1 VSRLVGAWASPLPTS
16 VSESS
21 QGVQAAALLGALLA
35 LLAGTAVWQ
44 YLRARATARVLA
56 ESENRYRAIP
66 ANSLDF
72 VVRFDL
78 DGRRLYVNPA
88 LAEVYGVPPEELLG
102 RGVGETKTSGRS
114 EVVDPE
120 SVALMR
126 GMIAEVV
133 RDLTSRDFE
142 ITYRTPG
149 GARVAQYR
157 LVPELDAHGRVIE
170 VLGLGRDVTELARVQ
185 HELAEREARY
195 RDVFDNALDSMFLL
209 EVSPDGQHF
218 RNLEINPA
226 LARSSGIPREAM
238 LGKYIEET
246 VPPEVAEAVNRK
258 YRHCVNAGVP
268 IEEDAELEL
277 PAGRRWYH
285 STLIPARDETGRVYR
300 IVGITR
306 DITEGRN
313 AEMALADS
321 EERFRLAFDDSLVGM
336 ALLSVDGE
344 DGRFRYL
351 RVNKAMCAFL
361 GLTADQVLGRPQAD
375 VLAPE
380 DADDTVAAL
389 NGLLSDAYTSY
400 HTERRF
406 VHASGETVWGLLG
419 ATLVRGSEG
428 APLYVLA
435 QVEDITARKRV
446 EEQLVFRAL
455 HDELTGLPNR
465 ALLMEHLAN
474 ALARSRRDGT
484 HVAVLFLDL
493 DDFKSLNDSFGHT
506 AGDAFLIKVAD
517 RIGANLRDCDIAAR
531 IGGDEFVVVCENLTE
546 PSGAA
551 VLAEK
556 IQRALAAEI
565 LLNGHRLT
573 APASIGVAL
582 SHESSTPENLLRDA
596 DAAMYVAKHHG
607 GQRWEPAD
615 ASLHAAAIRVLSV
628 EAELRRAIEQQEL
641 RVHYQPLVDLHTGA
655 IIAVEALVRW
665 QHPQRGLLLPGEFV
679 DVAEQRGL
687 IGEIGRWV
695 LRTACDQAGTWYR
708 QYGDGAP
715 ATSVNVSSRQLGN
728 QGMYRQVDAALAA
741 SALPVE
747 KLILELTES
756 QLLNIGTSATTDLR
770 TLSERG
776 VKIAVDDFGTGFA
789 GFEYLRRLPV
799 DEIKIDKSFTQTLNT
814 DRTGSAIT
822 AGIVALGLGLG
833 LTVVAEG
840 IETTEQQFLLRDMG
854 CTWGQG
860 WLWHRALPADEI
872 HALIAQSARDAD
884 ARRSPTP
891 T

>member
-1 VSRLVGAWASPLPTS
+1 M
-16 VSESS
+16 SS
-21 QGVQAAALLGALLA
+21 Q
-35 LLAGTAVWQ
+35 T
-44 YLRARATARVLA
+44 RPHTA
-56 ESENRYRAIP
+56 ESLLV
-66 ANSLDF
+66 NSPDF

-78 DGRRLYVNPA
+78 DGNRLYVNPT

-102 RGVGETKTSGRS
+102 RGVGKTN

-126 GMIAEVV
+126 AMIVEVV

-157 LVPELDAHGRVIE
+157 LVPELDEHGRVIE

-185 HELAEREARY
+185 RELVERETRF

-226 LARSSGIPREAM
+226 LARMSGIPREAM
-238 LGKYIEET
+238 VGKYIEEV
-246 VPPEVAEAVNRK
+246 VPPEVAEAVNSK

-268 IEEDAELEL
+268 IEEDAELDL

-306 DITEGRN
+306 DITERHN
-313 AEMALADS
+313 AQLALAAS
-321 EERFRLAFDDSLVGM
+321 EERFRLAFDDSLLGM

-351 RVNKAMCAFL
+351 RVNKAMCEFL
-361 GLTADQVLGRPQAD
+361 GLTADQILGRPHAD

-380 DADDTVAAL
+380 DADDTVATL
-389 NGLLSDAYTSY
+389 NGLLSDAYTNY

-406 VHASGETVWGLLG
+406 VHANGETVWGLLG
-419 ATLVRGSEG
+419 ATLVRNPEG
-428 APLYVLA
+428 APLHVLA
-435 QVEDITARKRV
+435 QVEDITTRKRV
-446 EEQLVFRAL
+446 EEQLAFRAL
-455 HDELTGLPNR
+455 HDDLTGLPNR
-465 ALLMEHLAN
+465 ALLMEHLGS
-474 ALARSRRDGT
+474 ALARSQRNGT
-484 HVAVLFLDL
+484 HLAVFFLDL
-493 DDFKSLNDSFGHT
+493 DDFKSLNDSFGHA
-506 AGDAFLIKVAD
+506 AGDAFLIKVAA
-517 RIGANLRDCDIAAR
+517 RIGSTLRASDIAAR

-546 PSGAA
+546 LSGAT

-556 IQRALAAEI
+556 IQRALAVEI
-565 LLNGHRLT
+565 DLDGHRVT
-573 APASIGVAL
+573 ASASIGVAL
-582 SHESSTPENLLRDA
+582 SHEHSTPENLLHDA
-596 DAAMYVAKHHG
+596 DAAMYVAKHSG
-607 GQRWEPAD
+607 GQRWQPAD

-655 IIAVEALVRW
+655 IVGVEALVRW
-665 QHPQRGLLLPGEFV
+665 QHPQRGLLLPREFL

-687 IGEIGRWV
+687 IGEIGQWV
-695 LRTACDQAGTWYR
+695 LRTACNQAGTWRR
-708 QYGDGAP
+708 QFGDRAP
-715 ATSVNVSSRQLGN
+715 AMSVNVSSRQLGN
-728 QGMYRQVDAALAA
+728 QGLHRQVDAALAA

-756 QLLNIGTSATTDLR
+756 QLLKIRASATTDLR

-776 VKIAVDDFGTGFA
+776 VKIAIDDFGTGHA
-789 GFEYLRRLPV
+789 GYEYLRRLPV
-799 DEIKIDKSFTQTLNT
+799 DEIKIDKSFTQTLNI

-833 LTVVAEG
+833 LTVVAKG
-840 IETTEQQFLLRDMG
+840 IETTEQLHLLRDMG

-872 HALIAQSARDAD
+872 HALIAQSARDAN
-884 ARRSPTP
+884 ARRSPT

>member
-1 VSRLVGAWASPLPTS
+1 VSP
-16 VSESS
+16 
-21 QGVQAAALLGALLA
+21 
-35 LLAGTAVWQ
+35 
-44 YLRARATARVLA
+44 RARATARALA
-56 ESENRYRAIP
+56 ESE
-66 ANSLDF
+66 S
-72 VVRFDL
+72 RF
-78 DGRRLYVNPA
+78 
-88 LAEVYGVPPEELLG
+88 
-102 RGVGETKTSGRS
+102 
-114 EVVDPE
+114 
-120 SVALMR
+120 
-126 GMIAEVV
+126 
-133 RDLTSRDFE
+133 
-142 ITYRTPG
+142 
-149 GARVAQYR
+149 
-157 LVPELDAHGRVIE
+157 
-170 VLGLGRDVTELARVQ
+170 ARVQ
-185 HELAEREARY
+185 LELAEREARY

-238 LGKYIEET
+238 LGKYIEEV

-258 YRHCVNAGVP
+258 YRNCVNAGVP

-306 DITEGRN
+306 DITERHN

-351 RVNKAMCAFL
+351 RVNKAMCDFL
-361 GLTADQVLGRPQAD
+361 GLTADQILGRPQAD

-380 DADDTVAAL
+380 DVDDTVAAL
-389 NGLLSDAYTSY
+389 NGLLSDAYTKC

-406 VHASGETVWGLLG
+406 VHASGETLWGLLG
-419 ATLVRGSEG
+419 ATLVRGPQG

-455 HDELTGLPNR
+455 HDDLTGLPNR
-465 ALLMEHLAN
+465 ALLMEHLGN
-474 ALARSRRDGT
+474 ALARSRRNGT

-506 AGDAFLIKVAD
+506 AGDAFLIKVAA
-517 RIGANLRDCDIAAR
+517 RIGANVRDSDIAAR

-546 PSGAA
+546 PSGAT

-556 IQRALAAEI
+556 IQRALAVEI
-565 LLNGHRLT
+565 HLNGHRLT

-582 SHESSTPENLLRDA
+582 SNESSTPENLLRDA
-596 DAAMYVAKHHG
+596 DAAMYVAKHRG

-615 ASLHAAAIRVLSV
+615 SSLHAAAIRVLSV
-628 EAELRRAIEQQEL
+628 EAELRRAMEQQEL

-665 QHPQRGLLLPGEFV
+665 QHPQRGLLLPDGFV

-695 LRTACDQAGTWYR
+695 LRTACDQAGTWHR
-708 QYGDGAP
+708 QYGDRAP
-715 ATSVNVSSRQLGN
+715 AMSVNVSSRQLGN
-728 QGMYRQVDAALAA
+728 QGLHRQVDAALAA

-756 QLLNIGTSATTDLR
+756 QLLNVGTSATTDLR

-776 VKIAVDDFGTGFA
+776 VKIAVDDFGTGYA

-840 IETTEQQFLLRDMG
+840 IETAEQQLLLRDMG

-860 WLWHRALPADEI
+860 WLWHHALPADEI

-884 ARRSPTP
+884 AHRSPTAP
-891 T
+891 

>member
-1 VSRLVGAWASPLPTS
+1 
-16 VSESS
+16 
-21 QGVQAAALLGALLA
+21 
-35 LLAGTAVWQ
+35 
-44 YLRARATARVLA
+44 
-56 ESENRYRAIP
+56 
-66 ANSLDF
+66 
-72 VVRFDL
+72 
-78 DGRRLYVNPA
+78 
-88 LAEVYGVPPEELLG
+88 
-102 RGVGETKTSGRS
+102 
-114 EVVDPE
+114 
-120 SVALMR
+120 
-126 GMIAEVV
+126 
-133 RDLTSRDFE
+133 
-142 ITYRTPG
+142 
-149 GARVAQYR
+149 
-157 LVPELDAHGRVIE
+157 
-170 VLGLGRDVTELARVQ
+170 
-185 HELAEREARY
+185 
-195 RDVFDNALDSMFLL
+195 VFDNALDSMFLL

-238 LGKYIEET
+238 LGKYIEEV

-258 YRHCVNAGVP
+258 YRNCVNAGVP

-306 DITEGRN
+306 DITERHN
-313 AEMALADS
+313 AQMALAAS
-321 EERFRLAFDDSLVGM
+321 EERFRLAFDDSLLGM

-351 RVNKAMCAFL
+351 RVNKAMCEFL
-361 GLTADQVLGRPQAD
+361 GLTADQILGRPHAD

-380 DADDTVAAL
+380 DADDTVATL
-389 NGLLSDAYTSY
+389 NGLLSDAYTGY

-406 VHASGETVWGLLG
+406 VHANGETVWGLLG
-419 ATLVRGSEG
+419 ATLVRDPEG
-428 APLYVLA
+428 APLHVLA
-435 QVEDITARKRV
+435 QVEDITTRKRV

-455 HDELTGLPNR
+455 HDDLTGLPNR
-465 ALLMEHLAN
+465 ALLMEHLGN
-474 ALARSRRDGT
+474 ALARSRRNGT

-506 AGDAFLIKVAD
+506 AGDAFLIKVAA
-517 RIGANLRDCDIAAR
+517 RIGANVRDSDIAAR

-546 PSGAA
+546 PSGAT

-556 IQRALAAEI
+556 IQRALAVEI
-565 LLNGHRLT
+565 HLNGHRLT

-582 SHESSTPENLLRDA
+582 SNESSTPENLLRDA
-596 DAAMYVAKHHG
+596 DAAMYVAKHRG

-615 ASLHAAAIRVLSV
+615 SSLHAAAIRVLSV

-665 QHPQRGLLLPGEFV
+665 QHPQRGLLLPDGFV

-695 LRTACDQAGTWYR
+695 LRTACDQAGTWHR
-708 QYGDGAP
+708 QYGDRSP
-715 ATSVNVSSRQLGN
+715 AMSVNVSSRQLGN
-728 QGMYRQVDAALAA
+728 QGLHRQVDAALAA

-756 QLLNIGTSATTDLR
+756 QLLNVGTSATTDLR

-776 VKIAVDDFGTGFA
+776 VKIAVDDFGTGYA
-789 GFEYLRRLPV
+789 GFDYLRRLPV

-840 IETTEQQFLLRDMG
+840 IETAEQQLLLRDMG

-860 WLWHRALPADEI
+860 WLWHHALPADEI
-872 HALIAQSARDAD
+872 HALIAQSARDAN
-884 ARRSPTP
+884 ARRSPT